1 MKNRTVQCLVEN
13 YYATQNLTNTQ
24 ATILIV
30 INAILFVGNISSNS
44 LVIYLLVKTHQLS
57 NYSLKFILLLSS
69 ADIATA
75 FTVQTLQ
82 VPTFYLSLDLPCL
95 VYLFTQL
102 FSTTFPRISGYT
114 VGLIGID
121 RYVRLR
127 YRTTFR
133 RVLTPTRAYILMI
146 ATCVLSFLNGTLT
159 TAASSSNDG
168 AYFRGMATFIDISVI
183 TLVITLQL
191 RIICIMR
198 ATVRASENPEI
209 FDETSTKIVKLA
221 SRVMVLFI
229 VCFIPFN
236 LVLLTR
242 NIFAD
247 KFQGSSKSYIEFFF
261 RLSYFGSYINSIGN
275 AVLFFITNVRAGE
288 YLRNKFQP
296 LLSGNNRVVL
306 ETPMI
311 C

>member
-1 MKNRTVQCLVEN
+1 
-13 YYATQNLTNTQ
+13 
-24 ATILIV
+24 
-30 INAILFVGNISSNS
+30 
-44 LVIYLLVKTHQLS
+44 
-57 NYSLKFILLLSS
+57 
-69 ADIATA
+69 
-75 FTVQTLQ
+75 
-82 VPTFYLSLDLPCL
+82 
-95 VYLFTQL
+95 
-102 FSTTFPRISGYT
+102 
-114 VGLIGID
+114 
-121 RYVRLR
+121 
-127 YRTTFR
+127 
-133 RVLTPTRAYILMI
+133 
-146 ATCVLSFLNGTLT
+146 
-159 TAASSSNDG
+159 
-168 AYFRGMATFIDISVI
+168 
-183 TLVITLQL
+183 
-191 RIICIMR
+191 MR

-261 RLSYFGSYINSIGN
+261 RLSYFGTYINSIGN

-306 ETPMI
+306 ETPML